1 MNARFG
7 RLHSLGLAAA
17 VFAATLMGGAQ
28 SASADAVSDVRASL
42 LKFEEK
48 LRWTMESGTTVVGDG
63 FRDRRD
69 GWRRDVGT
77 ANPAQLGA
85 LLRELENVMTWESV
99 DGSFA
104 GIRDAWVA
112 SLTGAPSIAQVATG
126 LLVLEIKTKWESMYP
141 DWRQLRDPWRNV
153 LHRAG
158 GRDNL

>member
-7 RLHSLGLAAA
+7 RMHSLGLAAA
-17 VFAATLMGGAQ
+17 VFAATLMGGAGT
-28 SASADAVSDVRASL
+28 ASADAVSDVRASL

-48 LRWTMESGTTVVGDG
+48 LRWTMENGTTVVGDG
-63 FRDRRD
+63 FRGRRD
-69 GWRRDVGT
+69 AWRAEVGR

-112 SLTGAPSIAQVATG
+112 SLTPRTPSCGGTSSAAAT
-126 LLVLEIKTKWESMYP
+126 
-141 DWRQLRDPWRNV
+141 
-153 LHRAG
+153 ACA
-158 GRDNL
+158 